1 VDDLATLDMNLT
13 VLSSLYRDH
22 AGLFS
27 IKQRFNKVKQSCLGQ
42 FTNKVAR
49 HTYLLMRILS
59 NLKPFFERPRELPFR
74 SEKLFSGLMLVLK
87 VIMENLHPQ

>member
-1 VDDLATLDMNLT
+1 
-13 VLSSLYRDH
+13 
-22 AGLFS
+22 
-27 IKQRFNKVKQSCLGQ
+27 
-42 FTNKVAR
+42 
-49 HTYLLMRILS
+49 MRILS